1 MINKKNAL
9 AAGITVLASLAV
21 AGSVIVSVRVND
33 NKKPSQETVS
43 SEVKED
49 KKDNQKDKKKE
60 IVIKKRDKK
69 EESKAE
75 PVKAEVP
82 GQLKDGQ
89 YEGSAKGYG
98 GRLKVLV
105 TVKDGKIS
113 DVKVTSHSETPEY
126 YASASSIIADI
137 IKNNTPNVDSV
148 SGATVSS
155 NAIKSA
161 VRDALS
167 KAGAK
172 IKSNDVAPKNVGSK
186 APADGRKAAPG
197 NYSLTPQ
204 ESAQEGLEDGSY
216 IGNGQGF
223 GGNIRVRVTVS
234 GGKVSNIELLSH
246 RDDAPYINWAK
257 DGVIPSILSGNTS
270 VDTVGGATYS
280 SRGIIDA
287 VANALSKAVKKTA
300 GPAKKPVL
308 PTVSPNAPKEVKPLS
323 PNKPNIIKPID
334 QDYSKEN
341 IDDLL
346 KPYYVDKPLAD
357 GEYIGYDYGYYRD
370 GSTLRQKGIK
380 SIVRIVGGEVES
392 VTIPEEEFPDDHAY
406 YKTALPVVNH
416 LKGKNVRL
424 FGAQMA
430 LFGDYTY
437 KILKASDP
445 YAKAKELLGEKHAAP
460 LKGHTPSEL
469 GVSEA
474 VRRFMES
481 RFSTGPIFDTISSAT
496 YSGSGMVKSVRNA
509 VENSAKDYET
519 KNDVQDLEIVL
530 NDDIH
535 MSNKNIIL
543 KANRKEKLNLSS
555 LQVKIIKKDGKSEIV
570 PISDFKAK
578 GLVMKNRE
586 TGKEVTDKMD
596 ISKMEHFSIEIE
608 HTNSKKRA
616 FFLVQVGYFS
626 KDYIVGL
633 HYSKDGKNWYEV
645 SNLNKD
651 KAEPENISYLS
662 QKIDAPESFRL
673 KEIKLRAVSKNGKF
687 YEYSAGA
694 IASEGK
700 EQRYEL
706 VKKLEEEDE
715 DYNSNLS
722 PFMHIS
728 FHFSG
733 DVKSKKLVEGDGQE
747 VADTTA
753 KEVVAD
759 AHTLATDMDTSGE
772 NLICTDG
779 VAIKPLK
786 VFSKQAGIRIVE
798 VKNLPEGLSYN
809 EAEGAIVGTP
819 RYVGDDKADLFMEYN
834 IILVGENITDKTRYV
849 RKIETEQVSKRLLKV
864 YVTKDFDLDGLTGR
878 EEENPLSFDARQDG
892 IKVLE
897 VNGKEPTI
905 KDYTDTL
912 SNFPNSGVKAELK
925 VKPDYTKVGDLQK
938 ATLIF
943 KVPSLEGRKGY
954 KEGSIQIYVRVKKAV
969 EDTVKPAEAGKDT
982 LTTPAPTNKVVEP
995 KAQVTKGSEK
1005 ETKKEE
1011 AGLSPEKKDSNLPK
1025 KEDKKE
1031 EKPLAKG
1038 AAKEEKQEFDKKE
1051 EAKKE
1056 DLVEKK
1062 EENLSE
1068 TEPSTPIKEEKV
1080 EEKEALPDTSDTPVS
1095 ESVETG
1101 K

>member
-257 DGVIPSILSGNTS
+257 DGVIPSILSGSTS

-392 VTIPEEEFPDDHAY
+392 VTIPEEEFPDDYAF

-543 KANRKEKLNLSS
+543 KANRKEKLNLAS

-596 ISKMEHFSIEIE
+596 ISKMEHFSIEVE

-694 IASEGK
+694 VASEGT

-706 VKKLEEEDE
+706 VKKLAQEDK

-733 DVKSKKLVEGDGQE
+733 DVNSKKLVEGDG
-747 VADTTA
+747 
-753 KEVVAD
+753 KEVSGTRPQEIVAD
-759 AHTLATDMDTSGE
+759 AHTLATSMDDSGV
-772 NLICTDG
+772 NLVCTDG
-779 VAIKPLK
+779 VAIEPLK
-786 VFSKQAGIRIVE
+786 VFSRQKGIKIVE
-798 VKNLPEGLSYN
+798 VKNLPKGLRYD
-809 EAEGAIVGTP
+809 ADQKAIVGIP
-819 RYVGDDKADLFMEYN
+819 QYEGGDNGPTFMEYKL
-834 IILVGENITDKTRYV
+834 ILIGENEQDQTRYV
-849 RKIETEQVSKRLLKV
+849 REKANQKFLKV
-864 YVTKDFDLDGLTGR
+864 YVTKDFDLDGIKG
-878 EEENPLSFDARQDG
+878 NQDDYPLSFNAMK
-892 IKVLE
+892 KVNVLK
-897 VNGKEPTI
+897 VNGKEPSL

-912 SNFPNSGVKAELK
+912 SNFPDSGVEAEL
-925 VKPDYTKVGDLQK
+925 VVAPDYKKLNTIQK
-938 ATLIF
+938 ARLKF
-943 KVPSLEGRKGY
+943 KVPSLKNREGY
-954 KEGSIQIYVRVKKAV
+954 SESSIEIFVEVIKAV

-982 LTTPAPTNKVVEP
+982 LTTPALTNKVVEP